1 MAEGARRRT
10 ALRRVAAIAVLLAPA
25 ISAGEPPP
33 PPTAGPAAPGAV
45 VALGDSVPAGSA
57 CDCVPFPDLYARMQV
72 PAVPSVNLAR
82 GGFSSGDV
90 WAQLES
96 PDTDD
101 DLRQAGVIMIMV
113 GANDL
118 AAAFD
123 ADGDGDG
130 TYRQIAARVGANV
143 AATIDRIRELHD
155 GPVTVL
161 VLGYWNVVKDG
172 SVGLAEYGD
181 AGMAQSATAT
191 RYVNHALH
199 DAAAE
204 TAALYVPTYPAF
216 KGITGDQDPTDLLAD
231 DGDHPNALG
240 HELIA
245 RTAHAAVAA
254 SR

>member
-10 ALRRVAAIAVLLAPA
+10 ALRRAAAIAMLLSTA
-25 ISAGEPPP
+25 ISGGEPPP
-33 PPTAGPAAPGAV
+33 PAAGPAAGAV

-82 GGFSSGDV
+82 GGFSSDDV

-96 PDTDD
+96 PDTDE
-101 DLRQAGVIMIMV
+101 DLREAGVIMIMV

-123 ADGDGDG
+123 ADGDDA
-130 TYRQIAARVGANV
+130 TYRRVAARVGANV
-143 AATIDRIRELHD
+143 AATIVRIRELHD

-172 SVGLAEYGD
+172 SVGLVEYGD

-191 RYVNHALH
+191 RYVNQALH

-216 KGITGDQDPTDLLAD
+216 KGVAGDQDPTDLLAD
-231 DGDHPNALG
+231 DGDHPNAVG

-245 RTAHAAVAA
+245 RAANAAVAA
-254 SR
+254 TR

>member
-1 MAEGARRRT
+1 MAGEARHRT
-10 ALRRVAAIAVLLAPA
+10 VLRRAAAIAMLLSPA
-25 ISAGEPPP
+25 INTGEPP
-33 PPTAGPAAPGAV
+33 PPTAGRAAPGAV

-57 CDCVPFPDLYARMQV
+57 CDCLPFPDLYARMQGPTV
-72 PAVPSVNLAR
+72 PTVNLAH
-82 GGFSSGDV
+82 GGFSSDDV
-90 WAQLES
+90 LAQLES
-96 PDTDD
+96 PDTRD
-101 DLRQAGVIMIMV
+101 DLTRAGVILIMV

-123 ADGDGDG
+123 GGGDDAAYG
-130 TYRQIAARVGANV
+130 RVAARVGANV
-143 AATIDRIRELHD
+143 AATVDRIRELHD
-155 GPVTVL
+155 GPAMVV

-181 AGMAQSATAT
+181 AGVVQSATAT
-191 RYVNHALH
+191 RYVNQALR

-216 KGITGDQDPTDLLAD
+216 KGVTGDQDPTDLLAD

-254 SR
+254 GS